1 MGARPLRDL
10 AVEAIKKLPENSSVD
25 QIMYEVSLVAN
36 VLEGLEDV
44 EAGRVISTDELKK
57 RIKTWGS
64 K

>member
-36 VLEGLEDV
+36 VLEGLEDA
-44 EAGRVISTDELKK
+44 EAGRVISTEE
-57 RIKTWGS
+57 IKS
-64 K
+64 NLMRL

>member
-36 VLEGLEDV
+36 VLEGLEDA
-44 EAGRVISTDELKK
+44 EAGRVISTEELKK

>member
-36 VLEGLEDV
+36 V
-44 EAGRVISTDELKK
+44 
-57 RIKTWGS
+57 
-64 K
+64 

>member
-44 EAGRVISTDELKK
+44 EASRVISTDELKK